1 MRLRECLTMAALLTV
16 TIVSG
21 KGAQP
26 DPPVDGSRDW
36 PRRNSEP
43 VSSEVAAA
51 GNSSRE
57 NAAEVSLNEAYP
69 PAPSPLVLKDKVLG
83 SAYSNT
89 LRILSTPN
97 ACSDFFGGPAA
108 AVDVFKEL
116 IGRVRKEYLTNAV
129 GMTMSGEVVN
139 IHNSRT
145 RKDYRVFSRVSV
157 NLNGPFYRKRV
168 SPTEPPLPRLG
179 TFEAN
184 SNGVRVLMFLHELG
198 HLMKGDDGNWLLPND
213 GKNDALSHQNTQKI
227 EDVCG
232 SQIRNLDHEGKGE
245 AQPEAVRESKEHR

>member
-1 MRLRECLTMAALLTV
+1 MKR
-16 TIVSG
+16 
-21 KGAQP
+21 
-26 DPPVDGSRDW
+26 
-36 PRRNSEP
+36 
-43 VSSEVAAA
+43 
-51 GNSSRE
+51 
-57 NAAEVSLNEAYP
+57 YP

-97 ACSDFFGGPAA
+97 ACSDFFQGPARR
-108 AVDVFKEL
+108 
-116 IGRVRKEYLTNAV
+116 GRRLQGAHWQGAQGISDQRVL

-232 SQIRNLDHEGKGE
+232 SQIRNLDHEGKSE
-245 AQPEAVRESKEHR
+245 AQPEAARASKEHR